1 VKRKII
7 CGVPVALFVVGL
19 IVLLFARLQPCFIA
33 TVPDTGRVGHTSSK
47 RRVKGRS
54 KAHYSAEL
62 MVRYKDRLGNEAT
75 AKVEF
80 ITTNPD
86 AIPKAGDAIPVS
98 RGVAGIVTHPNRS
111 LIALGGSA
119 AFIGGLFLFMFGLAW
134 LSLRRNKQ

>member
-1 VKRKII
+1 MKRKII

-19 IVLLFARLQPCFIA
+19 LVLLFARLQPCFIA

-54 KAHYSAEL
+54 KGHYSAEL
-62 MVRYKDRLGNEAT
+62 MVRYKDRSGNEAT
-75 AKVEF
+75 AKFEF

-119 AFIGGLFLFMFGLAW
+119 AFMAACSCLCLGWHVCL
-134 LSLRRNKQ
+134 